1 MKKSIEIL
9 GLPIISITEGRELGL
24 SKSLLIDAQNRAVA
38 AITIEDDDWYR
49 GVKLIPYEAII
60 AIGEDAITI
69 THSENILNLDEAG
82 DYERLL
88 VENIRVI
95 GTKAITK
102 SGCIQGKVTEV
113 FIGEGGKIDKCEVTA
128 SDNTIDEVAADQISI
143 FGKQVTVID
152 LDTEKKN
159 NLIEQQPAFEP
170 AFEAFS
176 DEPEQEVWTPTL
188 PTEQSVE
195 VIEQPQENFELLR
208 EDLPTVEESPAE
220 SQETFEPVQEE
231 SPAESQETFEP
242 VQEESPAE
250 SQETFE
256 AAQEELTAESQ
267 ETFETAQEELTAE
280 SQETFETAQEESP
293 AESQETFETAQE
305 ESSAEEIQSLPEL
318 TLPPTEE
325 ATTTEEAQ
333 AELEQAMTPEPVIE
347 NASES
352 VEEKSAEENPVEE
365 NPVVELPK
373 EEQSPV
379 QEENPVEENPVVELP
394 KEEQPPVQEEKA
406 AEEDK
411 KIAAMTQQAEDLKAA
426 LKKAR
431 ESQQTQ
437 KPMTSQKKQV
447 EKAVDER
454 RRRVLLGKH
463 ATKTI
468 TAESGTIVVEAGAEV
483 TEEVLQRA
491 RLSNKFIELS
501 MNVQ

>member
-9 GLPIISITEGRELGL
+9 GLPIISITEGRELGV
-24 SKSLLIDAQNRAVA
+24 SKSLLIDAKNGVVA

-60 AIGEDAITI
+60 AIGEDAVTI

-102 SGCIQGKVTEV
+102 TGRIQGKVTEV
-113 FIGEGGKIDKCEVTA
+113 FVGDGGRIEKCEITTPEGAVNEVTA
-128 SDNTIDEVAADQISI
+128 EQISI

-152 LDTEKKN
+152 VGEEKKN
-159 NLIEQQPAFEP
+159 NLTEQLAFEP
-170 AFEAFS
+170 AFQAFS
-176 DEPEQEVWTPTL
+176 EEPEQEVWTPHL
-188 PTEQSVE
+188 SS
-195 VIEQPQENFELLR
+195 
-208 EDLPTVEESPAE
+208 VEESQPPVEE
-220 SQETFEPVQEE
+220 SQPPTEF
-231 SPAESQETFEP
+231 
-242 VQEESPAE
+242 
-250 SQETFE
+250 
-256 AAQEELTAESQ
+256 
-267 ETFETAQEELTAE
+267 
-280 SQETFETAQEESP
+280 
-293 AESQETFETAQE
+293 
-305 ESSAEEIQSLPEL
+305 
-318 TLPPTEE
+318 TLPPEE
-325 ATTTEEAQ
+325 EPVTTEETQAQ
-333 AELEQAMTPEPVIE
+333 LEEVMTPEPVE
-347 NASES
+347 VSEEP
-352 VEEKSAEENPVEE
+352 VAEEPVAEVAEEPVE
-365 NPVVELPK
+365 PPK
-373 EEQSPV
+373 EELPT
-379 QEENPVEENPVVELP
+379 EEPP
-394 KEEQPPVQEEKA
+394 KAEQLAIAEEKVS
-406 AEEDK
+406 EEDK

-431 ESQQTQ
+431 ASQQVTTSEPEP
-437 KPMTSQKKQV
+437 KTSQKKHA

-468 TAESGTIVVEAGAEV
+468 ITEGGTVVVESGAEV